1 MNCGIR
7 EDGDKLSVSVTTRN
21 LLTAVLIKMDSQQ
34 VMRMRTGFKFWHKYV
49 FPSADFSLKCN

>member
-34 VMRMRTGFKFWHKYV
+34 VMRMRTGF
-49 FPSADFSLKCN
+49 